1 MIIYCRRWLRHA
13 LRLYDVFIFLITHAY
28 KLVTSVV
35 APPFCAACKTFLSE
49 REPLCDTCFSNI
61 KPVVSKTIP
70 ITDSVDL
77 TVFASAAY
85 RDPLQIL
92 ILAKNYGNITAAT
105 QLGELIWQLTD
116 IRHLE
121 FDYLVPIPLH
131 WMRYAKRGYNQT
143 EEIAEVISAR
153 SGKPLVSLLKR
164 IKKTV
169 FQARLTHDERA
180 ENAKEAFVLKVKDK
194 DLFKDKTI
202 VLVDDVMTSGAT
214 LRAAA
219 RQIRLLKPKRIIA
232 VVACRVV

>member
-1 MIIYCRRWLRHA
+1 MIILFKQSTYYFKYFYYAFRFLMRWTYELFT
-13 LRLYDVFIFLITHAY
+13 YI
-28 KLVTSVV
+28 V

-49 REPLCDTCFSNI
+49 RMPLCDVCMTAI

-77 TVFASAAY
+77 TVFAAAAY
-85 RDPLQIL
+85 RDPLQVL
-92 ILAKNYGNITAAT
+92 VLAKNYGNIVAAT

-131 WMRYAKRGYNQT
+131 WTRYAKRGYNQT
-143 EEIAEVISAR
+143 EEIAQVISVH
-153 SGKPLVSLLKR
+153 SGKPLLSLLKR
-164 IKKTV
+164 IKKTA

-180 ENAKEAFVLKVKDK
+180 DNVKEAFALNVKNK

-232 VVACRVV
+232 IVACRVV